1 MNYQNITLRFPE
13 LSDEAAAALH
23 NFISALMYAVD
34 DEFYKQIHRH
44 YSNRLNNMLTD
55 SQLVQDEKLEN
66 PPF

>member
-1 MNYQNITLRFPE
+1 MNYQHITLRFPE

-23 NFISALMYAVD
+23 HFISALMYAVD

-44 YSNRLNNMLTD
+44 YSNRLNNMLAD
-55 SQLVQDEKLEN
+55 SQLQDEKVED